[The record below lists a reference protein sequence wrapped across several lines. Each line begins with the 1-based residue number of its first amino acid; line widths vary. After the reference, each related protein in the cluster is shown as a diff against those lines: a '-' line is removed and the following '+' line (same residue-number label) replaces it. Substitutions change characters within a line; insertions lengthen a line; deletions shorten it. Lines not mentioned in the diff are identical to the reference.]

1 MEEDSIGLWYLS
13 FTYIWEILEVFNSL
27 YASMSCLLTDT
38 EQTEQQADKK
48 QPLFLSQE
56 QRKIILNLFFL

>member
-56 QRKIILNLFFL
+56 QRKIILDLFFL